1 MIPMW
6 IYRKLQVEQDCKF
19 ERIVQEKLAQ
29 QG

>member
-6 IYRKLQVEQDCKF
+6 IYRKFQVEHDCKF
-19 ERIVQEKLAQ
+19 EGVVQEKLAQ